1 MPDRILI
8 VDDEPFNLDVVEQE
22 LTDRGYATEQV
33 QDGAEALRKSG
44 ALRPDVVFLDCLMP
58 GMSSLDVLKSILDA
72 DQPVVVDTR
81 SDPGA

>member
-8 VDDEPFNLDVVEQE
+8 VDDEAFNLDVVEQE

-33 QDGAEALRKSG
+33 PDGAEALRKSG
-44 ALRPDVVFLDCLMP
+44 ALRPDVVLPDCMMP

-81 SDPGA
+81 SDPSA